1 MIRIAIV
8 EDEKKHADILTGYLE
23 QFGSAEG
30 ETFDVSLFKDAFS
43 FWKNTARNTTSSS
56 WIS

>member
-8 EDEKKHADILTGYLE
+8 EDEKKHADIRSKTRFL
-23 QFGSAEG
+23 
-30 ETFDVSLFKDAFS
+30 

>member
-43 FWKNTARNTTSSS
+43 FL
-56 WIS
+56 